1 LAQKDRILRLG
12 HFIQPIVKCLE
23 TGLKVQNCDQFQ
35 ANTSQTTICFNMSG
49 VKMPKQDAVFRK
61 QQNEY
66 SNETQS
72 QPVTNGETIDE
83 PCCPKVLSR

>member
-1 LAQKDRILRLG
+1 LAQKDRILGLG
-12 HFIQPIVKCLE
+12 HSVQPVVKCLE

-35 ANTSQTTICFNMSG
+35 ANTSQTTICSNVGG
-49 VKMPKQDAVFRK
+49 VKLPEQDAIFRK

-72 QPVTNGETIDE
+72 QPATN
-83 PCCPKVLSR
+83 